1 MYTDLATLVNNQR
14 QSQPSPEPEIL
25 FQPRTV
31 KFHKSILRNY
41 PGERMTSPLIFEPQR
56 IDRCPEFARLITTS
70 YKYKRTDTD
79 YQSLRNH
86 KSIRVTAQSFPIGTL
101 NGTHTVSKGPVKLQ
115 VRSTFDGFEK
125 ELTCLSIPNI
135 TDLVPSEVGQINL
148 SREGQDLYLQKTRL
162 GWVVTGGVAQQQATR
177 AACHLSTLETQLDKF
192 WQIEEVETEGLR
204 SEEEVACE
212 MHFQRNVSRD
222 PSGRYTVRLP
232 FRGTRER
239 LGNSRNGA
247 VKRLLSLERK
257 LNSNNVLRDEYQRV
271 LDEYLALGHMSLMEA
286 PGDEGFYM
294 PHHAVVKEASST
306 TKVRVVFDAS
316 AKTTSGA
323 SLNDILL
330 VGPTI
335 QPKLFAHLIRFRTY
349 KYVLTAD
356 IEKMYRQ
363 VLLHEDDRPYQKI
376 LWRRNEKI
384 ETYQLNTLTFGVSS
398 SPFLAIRT
406 VHQLADDER
415 ESYARAAKILKSHL
429 YVDDLL
435 SGADTIDEA
444 RAIRREVTG
453 ALSRGGFSIRQW
465 ASNNR
470 DILDDLTDNE
480 LRANFIVNIDRSL
493 KTLGISWKTNTD
505 EICYTTCTD
514 AVGSKATKRS
524 ILSEIAR
531 IFDPLGLLGP
541 VVLHA
546 KKIMQDVWRSG
557 IAWDESVPQSIHS
570 EWTQFTQQLE
580 LLRAVAFHRR
590 VLTDQ
595 PRNIEIHGFC
605 DASTIGYGACLY
617 VRSTGKDGIVQCHL
631 LCAKS
636 RVAPL
641 KTVTIPRLELC
652 GALLLTRLYREASD
666 ALDISPDKVVF
677 WSDSTVVL
685 HWIRTAPHRLKMY
698 AATRVAEIQSITG
711 DHTWRHVRSEYNP
724 ADALSRGQLPHAF
737 LQNRAWVVGPS
748 WLIKNADEWPDE
760 VLQNIEIPDLKAV
773 TCFVANTNTIDLF
786 TRCSSYTT
794 LQRVIAYCLRFRPR
808 GPRGGSLSAQ
818 EIQLAETRIIRNVQT
833 SQFGNEI
840 KCLQA
845 KNTTSKCRIASLN
858 PFLDEDAVL
867 RVGGRLQ
874 KSDLPYDQKHP
885 ILLPSRHRL
894 TDLIIRETR
903 EKHHHTGIQTTLHI
917 LRQRFWLLD
926 GRNQV
931 RQIIRSCTRC
941 FRFNATSTE
950 YRMGNLPAVRIREAT
965 PFENTGVDFCGP
977 FFIKE
982 RKHRNRTR
990 IKTYV
995 CVFVCMA
1002 VKAIHL
1008 EIVSDLST
1016 EGFLAALRRF
1026 AARRGLPA
1034 HIFSDNGTNFVGAS
1048 SQLRELYAL
1057 LQSDTHRERVQRFAS
1072 DRRITWHF
1080 NPPAAPH
1087 FGGLWESMVKLFKHH
1102 LRRVVGDSLFTFEE
1116 LNTLCIEIEGILNSR
1131 PITPLSSDPNDL
1143 TALTPAHFLIGKALT
1158 TLPEGNLL
1166 QVPAHRL
1173 STWQH
1178 ITKVRQDFW
1187 TRWNKEYLNELQKR
1201 QKWAKDGPNIEVGTV
1216 VLLKDRNQPCSQ
1228 WALGRITALHPGE
1241 DGVARA
1247 ATVKTANG
1255 EFKRTTQIMC
1265 PLPSE

>member
-257 LNSNNVLRDEYQRV
+257 LNANNVLRDEYQRV

-666 ALDISPDKVVF
+666 ALDISPDKV
-677 WSDSTVVL
+677 
-685 HWIRTAPHRLKMY
+685 
-698 AATRVAEIQSITG
+698 
-711 DHTWRHVRSEYNP
+711 
-724 ADALSRGQLPHAF
+724 
-737 LQNRAWVVGPS
+737 NRAWVVGPS

-794 LQRVIAYCLRFRPR
+794 LQR
-808 GPRGGSLSAQ
+808 
-818 EIQLAETRIIRNVQT
+818 T

-926 GRNQV
+926 GRNQ
-931 RQIIRSCTRC
+931 
-941 FRFNATSTE
+941 
-950 YRMGNLPAVRIREAT
+950 
-965 PFENTGVDFCGP
+965 
-977 FFIKE
+977 
-982 RKHRNRTR
+982 
-990 IKTYV
+990 
-995 CVFVCMA
+995 
-1002 VKAIHL
+1002 
-1008 EIVSDLST
+1008 
-1016 EGFLAALRRF
+1016 
-1026 AARRGLPA
+1026 
-1034 HIFSDNGTNFVGAS
+1034 
-1048 SQLRELYAL
+1048 
-1057 LQSDTHRERVQRFAS
+1057 
-1072 DRRITWHF
+1072 
-1080 NPPAAPH
+1080 
-1087 FGGLWESMVKLFKHH
+1087 
-1102 LRRVVGDSLFTFEE
+1102 

-1255 EFKRTTQIMC
+1255 EFKGTTQIMC